1 MSDFIKDS
9 TWGNNRL
16 TVLGQ
21 PSPRRCLQLLSITTD
36 KLKLGNKNKTPG
48 RLGLRVRVGSPLG
61 RLIQRWLT
69 EPWSGGQ
76 AKLAGIDYSVS
87 SDIHS
92 ANLTVYLQSYIF
104 IHRLP
109 ACPSPPQLGGS
120 SGARRGELLFLHV
133 HDSVSVHLSTCPS
146 PVASL
151 PCKCV
156 SLSSMSEIR
165 FCYYLFTF
173 KPSEKAQSSD
183 PFTDSDQF
191 LLPAHMFFLLCG
203 CVFGFLL
210 PCQHVLCISLCVL
223 RCIGLYFV
231 PLSGL
236 LITSILSLKCNYV
249 HHVLFLVGRRLVR
262 EAERGPW
269 ALAQSPPMENK
280 NMLWRW
286 VAETCCVSH

>member
-1 MSDFIKDS
+1 M
-9 TWGNNRL
+9 
-16 TVLGQ
+16 LGQ
-21 PSPRRCLQLLSITTD
+21 PSPRSCLQLLSITTD

-48 RLGLRVRVGSPLG
+48 CLGLWVRVGSPLG
-61 RLIQRWLT
+61 RLIQRWLM

-104 IHRLP
+104 IHHLS

-133 HDSVSVHLSTCPS
+133 HDSVSVHPSTCPS
-146 PVASL
+146 LVASL

-156 SLSSMSEIR
+156 SLFSDVWDSFLLLFI
-165 FCYYLFTF
+165 YLQ
-173 KPSEKAQSSD
+173 PEWKAQRGD

-249 HHVLFLVGRRLVR
+249 HHVLFLVGRHLVR

-269 ALAQSPPMENK
+269 ALAEPPPMENK